1 MKHFQVLGFSHDDQ
15 DVSRLEDVVT
25 ADMVVMFPIADDSE
39 DLEWVSEI
47 AIFQGYLGN
56 GGIILDEDLVKL

>member
-1 MKHFQVLGFSHDDQ
+1 MTYRKSNSVQSVMKHFQVLGFSHDDQ

-39 DLEWVSEI
+39 DLE
-47 AIFQGYLGN
+47 
-56 GGIILDEDLVKL
+56 

>member
-15 DVSRLEDVVT
+15 DVSRLEDVFT
-25 ADMVVMFPIADDSE
+25 TEMIMMFPIADDSE

-47 AIFQGYLGN
+47 TIFQGFSEN
-56 GGIILDEDLVKL
+56 GGIILDKDLVQL

>member
-25 ADMVVMFPIADDSE
+25 ADMVVMFAIADDSE
-39 DLEWVSEI
+39 DLE
-47 AIFQGYLGN
+47 
-56 GGIILDEDLVKL
+56 

>member
-25 ADMVVMFPIADDSE
+25 AYMVVMFPIADDSE
-39 DLEWVSEI
+39 DLE
-47 AIFQGYLGN
+47 
-56 GGIILDEDLVKL
+56 

>member
-25 ADMVVMFPIADDSE
+25 ADMIMMFPITGDSE
-39 DLEWVSEI
+39 DLELVSEI
-47 AIFQGYLGN
+47 TIFQGFSGN
-56 GGIILDEDLVKL
+56 GGIILDEDLIQL